1 MTWAA
6 HSSAERV
13 DAPSVTAEEGKSRIP
28 ELQTQATACMKR
40 MVGEDYTKVYVYY
53 LNYPDGMAG
62 NAVRFYFARED
73 QSAWAITYTWDGSM
87 YEIEEREISGLEDGM
102 EREMWNGEES
112 IKTHVVFQELE
123 ESK

>member
-53 LNYPDGMAG
+53 LNYPDGSAG